1 MESLSSR
8 QDEEAAGREEHAA
21 GIQWERV
28 PGSTWVPPAAG
39 RGRKWG
45 IGLGGW
51 VGGWPNEWHS
61 AVVFSPVK
69 WIPRRRLGSLVFVVL
84 CLYSSLLPL
93 RGRIDFPCQSCSF
106 LLWSL
111 PIVQVCFVIC
121 TVRAQCTRAVDLV
134 SFIGLEGPE
143 VVAPEV
149 VAP

>member
-1 MESLSSR
+1 MGGPLFLTQFPVWCISTESVVESMSSC

-84 CLYSSLLPL
+84 CLYSSLLFFE
-93 RGRIDFPCQSCSF
+93 RENRF
-106 LLWSL
+106 SL
-111 PIVQVCFVIC
+111 PKLLLP
-121 TVRAQCTRAVDLV
+121 ALV
-134 SFIGLEGPE
+134 SARCASLLCDWHREGP
-143 VVAPEV
+143 VHKSC
-149 VAP
+149 

>member
-84 CLYSSLLPL
+84 CLYSSLLFFE
-93 RGRIDFPCQSCSF
+93 RENRF
-106 LLWSL
+106 SL
-111 PIVQVCFVIC
+111 PKLLLP
-121 TVRAQCTRAVDLV
+121 ALV
-134 SFIGLEGPE
+134 SARCASLLCDLHREGP
-143 VVAPEV
+143 VHKSC
-149 VAP
+149 

>member
-51 VGGWPNEWHS
+51 VGYPIFEDIDRLAREYVRDLISIQFTQVNTIENE
-61 AVVFSPVK
+61 
-69 WIPRRRLGSLVFVVL
+69 
-84 CLYSSLLPL
+84 
-93 RGRIDFPCQSCSF
+93 D
-106 LLWSL
+106 
-111 PIVQVCFVIC
+111 
-121 TVRAQCTRAVDLV
+121 D
-134 SFIGLEGPE
+134 EE
-143 VVAPEV
+143 D
-149 VAP
+149 

>member
-1 MESLSSR
+1 M
-8 QDEEAAGREEHAA
+8 
-21 GIQWERV
+21 
-28 PGSTWVPPAAG
+28 
-39 RGRKWG
+39 
-45 IGLGGW
+45 
-51 VGGWPNEWHS
+51 GGWPNEWHS

-121 TVRAQCTRAVDLV
+121 TVRAQSTRAVDLV
-134 SFIGLEGPE
+134 SFIDLEGPE
-143 VVAPEV
+143 VVAPK
-149 VAP
+149 ALLGP

>member
-61 AVVFSPVK
+61 AVVFSPCEMDTTKKTWV
-69 WIPRRRLGSLVFVVL
+69 PGLCCAVFV
-84 CLYSSLLPL
+84 
-93 RGRIDFPCQSCSF
+93 F
-106 LLWSL
+106 LSPFL
-111 PIVQVCFVIC
+111 
-121 TVRAQCTRAVDLV
+121 
-134 SFIGLEGPE
+134 
-143 VVAPEV
+143 
-149 VAP
+149 